1 MLSFSF
7 NLFIHLFSYIGLFF
21 VVGMIKP
28 KWALFF
34 LKNPSRIIVM
44 SISIIAFMAV
54 MTFYGAW
61 NKEKTL
67 QEKKSVENSA
77 PVSELPAVK

>member
-7 NLFIHLFSYIGLFF
+7 DFFIHLFSYIGLFF

-34 LKNPSRIIVM
+34 MKVPSRILVM
-44 SISIIAFMAV
+44 SISMIAFMTV
-54 MTFYGAW
+54 MTFYGEW
-61 NKEKTL
+61 NKEKML

>member
-7 NLFIHLFSYIGLFF
+7 DFFIHLFSYIGLFV
-21 VVGMIKP
+21 VVGMVKP

-44 SISIIAFMAV
+44 SISIILFMAV

-61 NKEKTL
+61 NKEKML
-67 QEKKSVENSA
+67 QEKKSVESSI
-77 PVSELPAVK
+77 PVSELPVVK